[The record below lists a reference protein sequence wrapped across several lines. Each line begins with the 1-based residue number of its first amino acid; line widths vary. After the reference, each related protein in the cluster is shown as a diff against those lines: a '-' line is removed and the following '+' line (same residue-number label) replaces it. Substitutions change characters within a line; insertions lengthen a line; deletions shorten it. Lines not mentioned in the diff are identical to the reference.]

1 MPTAS
6 RYANPRSNRRSGG
19 LWELRYEPGPNFPWG
34 VVARRSMLNA
44 DGREESTQDQGLE
57 TVRYIK
63 DNKLGRIVRSYTDI
77 ASGFHEDANRPDY
90 ENALDDLRA
99 ASSAGLLSGSLTG
112 SPVAFSNCIGSSNY
126 YEPRA
131 GVCFRWSKRST
142 RATLTSNFST
152 ACF

>member
-63 DNKLGRIVRSYTDI
+63 DNKLGRIVRGLYVKGKRGGS
-77 ASGFHEDANRPDY
+77 
-90 ENALDDLRA
+90 ALDPERVRITFAD
-99 ASSAGLLSGSLTG
+99 
-112 SPVAFSNCIGSSNY
+112 
-126 YEPRA
+126 E
-131 GVCFRWSKRST
+131 
-142 RATLTSNFST
+142 
-152 ACF
+152 